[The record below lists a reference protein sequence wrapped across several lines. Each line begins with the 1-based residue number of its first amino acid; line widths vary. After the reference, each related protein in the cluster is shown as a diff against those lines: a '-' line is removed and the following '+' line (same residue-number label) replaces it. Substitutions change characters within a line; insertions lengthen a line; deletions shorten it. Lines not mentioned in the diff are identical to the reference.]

1 MANAIS
7 QTNKASGSTSS
18 STTSRGPRN
27 NQCPLCKKNVQKGVQ
42 ALQCEYCS
50 VWHHISC
57 ESISEEEY
65 NFLTKRGQ
73 QLHWFCKA
81 CNAKAVDV
89 LILVHSMKDQQ
100 DEMKAEISQLSD
112 KVGELVKID
121 EPTFKKNI
129 KAIVREEIYEA
140 KERDLRKNNL
150 VITGLKEIPEEEG
163 NSDASSDEE
172 DLTNTGPSTSDKH
185 TVEHLIHTV
194 LGLKNVVVISAER
207 LPRVRIP
214 DHRRLVIASVATK
227 DMKHQVLRVSKKLS
241 EKKGWK
247 DVFIGPDR
255 TRKER
260 EEDKTLRDELRGR
273 RESGEMNL
281 VIKKGQ
287 IISLEGE
294 AQLPRNADQESSN
307 KAHTSK
313 FRDAPP
319 LSMIT
324 RGIRQSSQ
332 RTSQARPL
340 RGK

>member
-1 MANAIS
+1 
-7 QTNKASGSTSS
+7 
-18 STTSRGPRN
+18 
-27 NQCPLCKKNVQKGVQ
+27 
-42 ALQCEYCS
+42 
-50 VWHHISC
+50 
-57 ESISEEEY
+57 
-65 NFLTKRGQ
+65 
-73 QLHWFCKA
+73 
-81 CNAKAVDV
+81 
-89 LILVHSMKDQQ
+89 MKDQQ
-100 DEMKAEISQLSD
+100 EEMKAEISQLSD

-207 LPRVRIP
+207 LPRVRIL